1 MKKKDVFSYLYAVA
15 ALIMGASRAF
25 ADSGGKDDG
34 SGVLIA
40 IFLAF
45 GALIIVFQLIPG
57 LVLFYSMV
65 KGLFVSA
72 GKEKA
77 AVAVKEMKNKP

>member
-1 MKKKDVFSYLYAVA
+1 MKKKDVFSFLYAAA
-15 ALIMGASRAF
+15 ALIAGASRAF
-25 ADSGGKDDG
+25 ADSGGNEGG
-34 SGVLIA
+34 SSVLLIV
-40 IFLAF
+40 FLAF

-72 GKEKA
+72 DKEKA
-77 AVAVKEMKNKP
+77 AVSVKEMSNKP